1 MNGFCVECGKEV
13 DKTVHG
19 LCMECFLRDRTLV
32 TLPDHV
38 DLLTCTKCGQCYW
51 HGDWQS
57 MVEEKAAVAAAKEAL
72 TCIKEGKVVSVDPSV
87 SYLDDYNISVT
98 LGCRVQIEDIVA
110 DALAT
115 TIVRIKNAVCKICSR
130 RLGNYYEAILQI
142 RTSEKTLSKDLQD
155 EVLARVEKVVD
166 DAMATDDNVFIT
178 KMEIVPGGVDVYL
191 SLIALGRALVKDL
204 GDMYCAETNESAKLV
219 GQTRDGLDMYRVN
232 YLVRLPEF
240 HIGDIVI
247 FRKRYYLL
255 SRVSNQGGKLVSLD
269 GFREMSVK
277 RQDMPEI
284 KVYCKAAD
292 IGTADVITVSDGE
305 VQVMDPSNYSMVDLL
320 IPKGAEIGEKVRVIR
335 IEEVLYFVP

>member
-13 DKTVHG
+13 DSTIKG
-19 LCMECFLRDRTLV
+19 LCMECFLKDRTLV

-38 DLLTCTKCGQCYW
+38 DLLMCTNCGQFFW
-51 HGDWQS
+51 HGEWQS
-57 MVEEKAAVAAAKEAL
+57 MDREAAAVAAAREAL
-72 TCIKEGKVVSVDPSV
+72 SCIKEGKVVSTTPSV
-87 SYLDDYNISVT
+87 SYLDDYNLSVT
-98 LGCRVQIEDIVA
+98 LACRVQIGDVVT

-115 TIVRIKNAVCKICSR
+115 TVIRVKNSVCKICSR

-166 DAMATDDNVFIT
+166 ETMATDDNVFIT

-191 SLIALGRALVKDL
+191 SLIAVGRALAKDL
-204 GDMYCAETNESAKLV
+204 GEMYCAETNESAKLV

-240 HIGDIVI
+240 HVGDIVI
-247 FRKRYYLL
+247 FRKHYYLL
-255 SRVSNQGGKLVSLD
+255 SRVSNQGGKLIALS
-269 GFREMSVK
+269 GFRETSVK
-277 RQDMPEI
+277 RQDISEI
-284 KVYCKAAD
+284 KVYCKAAE

-305 VQVMDPSNYSMVDLL
+305 IQVMDPSNYSMVDLL
-320 IPKGAEIGEKVRVIR
+320 VPRDAEIGEKVRVIR